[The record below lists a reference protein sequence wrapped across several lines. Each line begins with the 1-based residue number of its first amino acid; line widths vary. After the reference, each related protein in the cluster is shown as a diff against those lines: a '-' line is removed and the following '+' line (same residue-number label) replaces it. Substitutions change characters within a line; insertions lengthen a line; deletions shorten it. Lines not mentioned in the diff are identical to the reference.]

1 MKTKRRRKGSK
12 AVLNYFLLSE
22 NANIATLDKRHTH
35 TEMQ

>member
-12 AVLNYFLLSE
+12 AVLKYNILE

-35 TEMQ
+35 TKMQ